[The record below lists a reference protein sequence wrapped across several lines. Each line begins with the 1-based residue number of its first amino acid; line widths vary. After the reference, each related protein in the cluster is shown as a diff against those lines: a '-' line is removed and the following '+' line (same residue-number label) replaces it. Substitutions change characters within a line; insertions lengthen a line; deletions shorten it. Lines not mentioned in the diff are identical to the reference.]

1 MTTPDNKKRGS
12 LSALTAAALAL
23 PGIARAEVQTEYLF
37 SHYQEGQLPAD
48 RSASGKSVDRYK
60 VDSQLFRLAGTPIAD
75 DQVAQ
80 LDLTYETMS
89 GASPW
94 WVQPDANGKPVQVM
108 SGASIRD
115 HRVAADV
122 SYGIPLAGLDWGLRA
137 GYSTERDYTS
147 THGGIEVQFTPESKM
162 YTLSGGVGYSS
173 DKLDPTDGGS
183 AAYPTRISHA
193 TKRTVTGYGGV
204 SWVLDAQ
211 TTAQVSLSAT
221 RDSGFLSDPYKE
233 AYIVAIA
240 SPVADS
246 RPDGRRTWAVTG
258 KLRHYFPGL
267 GAALRADARYYHG
280 DWSIES
286 HTVDLA
292 WDQAIGESWRVTPG
306 VRWYSQSQ
314 AFFYEPYYADFRSD
328 GFASSDYRLSP
339 YGAISGRVDVRK
351 VLGKLELGGGVE
363 YYTASANYA
372 IKNVG
377 IANPGLV
384 EYWTANLRLSWRF

>member
-1 MTTPDNKKRGS
+1 MTSPKNKTRSS

-23 PGIARAEVQTEYLF
+23 PGIARAEVQTDYLF
-37 SHYQEGQLPAD
+37 SHYQEGNLPAD
-48 RSASGKSVDRYK
+48 RSASGNSVERYK
-60 VDSQLFRLAGTPIAD
+60 VDTQLFRLAGTPIAE

-80 LDLTYETMS
+80 LDITYETMS

-94 WVQPDANGKPVQVM
+94 WVQPDASGKPVQVM

-115 HRVAADV
+115 HRVATDV
-122 SYGIPLAGLDWGLRA
+122 SYGIPLVGIDWGLRG

-147 THGGIEVQFTPESKM
+147 THGGLEAQFTPEDKM
-162 YTLSGGVGYSS
+162 YTVSAGVGYSS

-183 AAYPTRISHA
+183 ALYPTRISHA
-193 TKRTVTGYGGV
+193 SKRTITGYGGV

-211 TTAQVSLSAT
+211 TTAQVSASFT
-221 RDSGFLSDPYKE
+221 SDSGFLSDPYKE
-233 AYIVAIA
+233 AYVVAIS

-246 RPDGRRTWAVTG
+246 RPDGRKTWAVTG
-258 KLRHYFPGL
+258 KLRHYFPSL
-267 GAALRADARYYHG
+267 GGALRADARYYHG

-292 WDQAIGESWRVTPG
+292 WDQTFGDSWRVTPG

-314 AFFYEPYYADFRSD
+314 AFFYEPYYSNFRSD

-351 VLGKLELGGGVE
+351 LWGKLELGGGVE
-363 YYTASANYA
+363 YYSASANYA

-384 EYWTANLRLSWRF
+384 QYWTANLRLSWRF

>member
-1 MTTPDNKKRGS
+1 MSQPKTKARAS
-12 LSALTAAALAL
+12 LSALTAAAMAL
-23 PGIARAEVQTEYLF
+23 PGIAKAEVQTEYLF
-37 SHYQEGQLPAD
+37 SHYQENNLPAD
-48 RSASGKSVDRYK
+48 RSASGQSVDRYK
-60 VDSQLFRLAGTPIAD
+60 VDSQLFRLAGTPITD

-80 LDLTYETMS
+80 LDITYETMS

-115 HRVAADV
+115 HRIATDL
-122 SYGIPLAGLDWGLRA
+122 SYGIPLAGLDWGLRG
-137 GYSTERDYTS
+137 GYSRERDYTS
-147 THGGIEVQFTPESKM
+147 LHGGVETQFTPEDKM

-183 AAYPTRISHA
+183 ATYPTRISHA
-193 TKRTVTGYGGV
+193 TKKTITGYGGV
-204 SWVLDAQ
+204 SWIIDAR
-211 TTAQVSLSAT
+211 TTAQVSVSVT

-233 AYIVAIA
+233 AYVVAIS

-246 RPDGRRTWAVTG
+246 RPDRRLTWAATG
-258 KLRHYFPGL
+258 KLRHYFPSL

-292 WDQAIGESWRVTPG
+292 WDQTIGESWRVTPG

-314 AFFYEPYYADFRSD
+314 AFFYQPYYADFRGD

-351 VLGKLELGGGVE
+351 LWGKLEVGGGVE

-377 IANPGLV
+377 IQNPGLV

>member
-1 MTTPDNKKRGS
+1 MTQPKKKTRAS

-23 PGIARAEVQTEYLF
+23 PGIANAEVQTDYLF
-37 SHYQEGQLPAD
+37 SHYQEGNLPAD
-48 RSASGKSVDRYK
+48 RSASGKSTERYK
-60 VDSQLFRLAGTPIAD
+60 VDTHLFRLAGTPIAA

-80 LDLTYETMS
+80 LDVTYETMS

-108 SGASIRD
+108 SGASISD

-137 GYSTERDYTS
+137 GYSSERDYTS
-147 THGGIEVQFTPESKM
+147 VHGGLETQFTPEDKM
-162 YTLSGGVGYSS
+162 YTISGGIGYSS

-183 AAYPTRISHA
+183 ALYPTRISHA
-193 TKRTVTGYGGV
+193 SKRTITAYGGV

-211 TTAQVSLSAT
+211 TTMQASMSVS

-233 AYIVAIA
+233 AYVVAIA

-246 RPDGRRTWAVTG
+246 RPDSRQTWAITG
-258 KLRHYFPGL
+258 KVRHYFPSL
-267 GAALRADARYYHG
+267 GGALRADARYYHG

-286 HTVDLA
+286 HTVDVS
-292 WDQAIGESWRVTPG
+292 WDQTIGDSWRVTPG

-314 AFFYEPYYADFRSD
+314 AFFYEPYYGNFRND

-339 YGAISGRVDVRK
+339 YGAISGRLDVRK
-351 VLGKLELGGGVE
+351 VLGKWELGGGVE
-363 YYTASANYA
+363 YYDASGNYA
-372 IKNVG
+372 IKKVG
-377 IANPGLV
+377 IVNPGLV
-384 EYWTANLRLSWRF
+384 EYWSANLRLSRRF